1 MDTFAR
7 STPARALYV
16 SLFIVLAAFHV
27 SCRAQPAPEDRPTPP
42 HPEIDVQHYD
52 FRLTLNDT
60 GDQITGEATIR
71 LRAATDTLTAI
82 RLDLDDPQTV
92 DGMRTGMEV
101 TAVEEDGAPVT
112 YRQETDHLVITPA
125 EMPGT
130 GEDRTFTIRYTGV
143 PADGLIIGSNRH
155 GDRTFFGDN
164 WPNRARHWLPVVDHP
179 SDKATVAWT
188 VDAPARYDVV
198 ANGERLGQTDT
209 GERRVTRYR
218 TAEPLPTK
226 VMVFGAAEFVV
237 DSLGVQGDIP
247 MQSWV
252 YPQDRVP
259 ATKDL
264 QVAPRIVRFFEGNIA
279 PYPFAKL
286 ANVQSTTRYGGME
299 NAGAIFYSETA
310 MADGESSTGL
320 VAHEIAHQWFGNT
333 VTEADWPHLWLSE
346 GFATYLEQLYL
357 EYAEGAS
364 AMRESMS
371 TARNQALT
379 FQRQNPDEPLVDTT
393 FTDPVELLTTNPYRK
408 GAWVLHMLRFEIGDE
423 ALWSTFQTYYERH
436 RPGNATTA
444 DFQAAAEDVSG
455 KDLDGF
461 FDQWTRRA
469 GYPILD
475 VTWEYDDT
483 AGAVTLTVEQVQR
496 AEPFEFPLEIALAI
510 GDTEDLAV
518 LDVSKRKET
527 FTVDVPAAV
536 SSVTVDPHTW
546 FFGEWEIRSDAP

>member
-1 MDTFAR
+1 MDMFVR
-7 STPARALYV
+7 STPARALYTA
-16 SLFIVLAAFHV
+16 LFIVLAAFHV

-52 FRLTLNDT
+52 FRLTLADT
-60 GDQITGEATIR
+60 SDQITGEATIR
-71 LRAATDTLTAI
+71 LRAVADTLTAI

-101 TAVEEDGAPVT
+101 TAVEEGGAPVT
-112 YRQETDHLVITPA
+112 YRQETDHLVITPSDV
-125 EMPGT
+125 PGT
-130 GEDRTFTIRYTGV
+130 GEERTFTIRYTGV

-198 ANGERLGQTDT
+198 ANGERLGQTSGD
-209 GERRVTRYR
+209 GRRLTRYR
-218 TAEPLPTK
+218 TEEPLPTK
-226 VMVFGAAEFVV
+226 VMVFGAAQFVV

-310 MADGESSTGL
+310 MADGQSSTGL

-357 EYAEGAS
+357 EYAEGAP

-371 TARNQALT
+371 TARNQALA
-379 FQRQNPDEPLVDTT
+379 FQRQHPDEPLVDTT

-423 ALWSTFQTYYERH
+423 ALWSTLQTYYERH
-436 RPGNATTA
+436 KPGNATTA

-455 KDLDGF
+455 KDLDGYF
-461 FDQWTRRA
+461 EQWTRRA

-475 VTWEYDDT
+475 VAWEYDDT

-518 LDVSKRKET
+518 LDVSKRKDT

-536 SSVTVDPHTW
+536 SSVTIDPHTW
-546 FFGEWEIRSDAP
+546 FFGEWEIRSDMP